1 MDSLLANY
9 ASSDDEGEQHR
20 QPPPQPPSSISKP
33 QRSEFSEPSTFR
45 SSSFSSSLP
54 PPKSSSLFQPLPQP
68 KQSSKPS
75 LLTGFFDGH
84 KNEDLEEGESPS
96 ASKFGDASIKPS
108 SLFSSLPRP
117 KGNPAN
123 SSTSSSSSR
132 FDGDGGG
139 DDGNLTKSVSMF
151 SSLPQPNSQKLQEPK
166 SNPSSSVSQPK
177 RVVLFKPPVNSSLV
191 KLGEEDDDDDDEE
204 EEMRRRKASQSS
216 FQTPSV
222 TSFLSSIPAPK
233 NSATLGVAS
242 SSGSGRRSIIETDVP
257 VSSSDDFNV
266 VNNSGSTQNID
277 HSTEIYD
284 SFVNYNSGLEQNVAK
299 HRENYENPATYNF
312 STEQN
317 AWNHASYEGYGNYHY
332 SVDQNVVSEAQSV
345 SSASNAGDY
354 GSYENYGNYGDQ
366 MQYGSDPA
374 SQPTMEDTENAV
386 RIPEKRRRNEVP
398 LEIVEVKQD
407 ELMKNRPRQD
417 QVKLTGIAFGP
428 SYQPAASTKGKPSK
442 LHKRKHQITSLYYD
456 MKQKEMELAE
466 RRARG
471 LLTKAE
477 TQGKYGW

>member
-9 ASSDDEGEQHR
+9 ASSDDEEEHHQ
-20 QPPPQPPSSISKP
+20 QPPAQPPSSISKP
-33 QRSEFSEPSTFR
+33 PRSELSETSTFR

-54 PPKSSSLFQPLPQP
+54 PPKSSSLFQSLSQP

-75 LLTGFFDGH
+75 LPAGFFDGD
-84 KNEDLEEGESPS
+84 KNEDLEEDSSS
-96 ASKFGDASIKPS
+96 ASKSGAASIKPS

-117 KGNPAN
+117 KGNPTN
-123 SSTSSSSSR
+123 PSTSGSSSR
-132 FDGDGGG
+132 FDGDG
-139 DDGNLTKSVSMF
+139 DSDGNLTKSVSMF

-166 SNPSSSVSQPK
+166 SNPSSSLSQPK
-177 RVVLFKPPVNSSLV
+177 RVVLFKPPVNSSLM

-204 EEMRRRKASQSS
+204 EEEIRRRKASQSS

-242 SSGSGRRSIIETDVP
+242 SLGSGRRSIIETDVP

-266 VNNSGSTQNID
+266 ANDLGSTQNMD
-277 HSTEIYD
+277 HSTENYD
-284 SFVNYNSGLEQNVAK
+284 SFVNYNSGVEQNVAN
-299 HRENYENPATYNF
+299 HRESYENAATYNF
-312 STEQN
+312 GTEQN
-317 AWNHASYEGYGNYHY
+317 AWNHASYGSYGNYHY
-332 SVDQNVVSEAQSV
+332 SVDQNVAGEPQSA
-345 SSASNAGDY
+345 STASNAGDY
-354 GSYENYGNYGDQ
+354 GSYESYGNYGDH
-366 MQYGSDPA
+366 MQYGSEPA
-374 SQPTMEDTENAV
+374 GQPTIGDTENSV

-407 ELMKNRPRQD
+407 ELIKNRPRQD

-428 SYQPAASTKGKPSK
+428 SYQPASAKGKPSK

-456 MKQKEMELAE
+456 MKQKETELAE